1 MRLSMWTATLYI
13 DVIGDTWYYDSG
25 AAAFCGKAV
34 EIHRNKM
41 ELYQYLKTQFSEGGP
56 SL

>member
-13 DVIGDTWYYDSG
+13 DVIGDTWYYDSE
-25 AAAFCGKAV
+25 AAAFCGKAM

-41 ELYQYLKTQFSEGGP
+41 KLYQYFET
-56 SL
+56 

>member
-13 DVIGDTWYYDSG
+13 DVIGDTWYYDSE
-25 AAAFCGKAV
+25 AAALCGKAM

-41 ELYQYLKTQFSEGGP
+41 KLYQYFET
-56 SL
+56 